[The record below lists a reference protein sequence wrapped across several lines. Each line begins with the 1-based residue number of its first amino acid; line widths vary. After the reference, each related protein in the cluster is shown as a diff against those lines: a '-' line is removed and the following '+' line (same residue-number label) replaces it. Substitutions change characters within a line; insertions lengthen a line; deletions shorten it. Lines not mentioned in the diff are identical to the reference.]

1 MLDAPHMK
9 HEPRSA
15 AAVNECDVL
24 VVGGG
29 PGGSTL
35 AAVLAERGRDVVL
48 LEKDQHPRFHI
59 GESLLPANL
68 PLIEKLGLADEIK
81 RIGVYKP
88 GAEFVS
94 DAYAKVN
101 LFMFATATHLIST
114 FAYQV
119 ERARFDQ

>member
-15 AAVNECDVL
+15 AALNECDVL

-35 AAVLAERGRDVVL
+35 AAVLAERGRDVVV

-68 PLIEKLGLADEIK
+68 PLIDRLGLAEEIK

-94 DAYAKVN
+94 DTYDKIN
-101 LFMFATATHLIST
+101 LCMFATATHFIST
-114 FAYQV
+114 HAYQV
-119 ERARFDQ
+119 VRAQFD